1 MHEASYEYQLNIYMG
16 IKDNW
21 LLLLVNVVYTAW
33 GVTEL
38 TYSSGSWKSS
48 VRSSSSINQREY
60 IFTICW
66 TGPTFLKFLKC
77 LFSEMRWIYVTSYSL
92 LSVERGDWNFPCVLT
107 YTLHKYT
114 YIHSVLEKEHLFL
127 PLHEWKALNSI
138 SFWATLTLK

>member
-1 MHEASYEYQLNIYMG
+1 MG

-38 TYSSGSWKSS
+38 TYSSDSWKFC
-48 VRSSSSINQREY
+48 VRSSSSVNQHKY

-66 TGPTFLKFLKC
+66 TGPTFLKVLNFF
-77 LFSEMRWIYVTSYSL
+77 FSKMRWIYVKSYSL
-92 LSVERGDWNFPCVLT
+92 LSVERGDWNFPYVLT

-114 YIHSVLEKEHLFL
+114 YICSVLGKEKIYFCPFMSEKLWILQAFELLWH
-127 PLHEWKALNSI
+127 
-138 SFWATLTLK
+138 